1 MTTQETCE
9 KLTAGIIRQLEE
21 GKVPWKRPFPE
32 MANLNS
38 GRGYRGM
45 NKIILACAA
54 EEHGYTSPY
63 WTTFKGAQ
71 EIGGKVRKGEH
82 ATFISFWKELPKKGN
97 RDETPEIDAPTG
109 KNRRDTFLMCQ
120 TFCVFNLSQIDGITP
135 EMMPKHVKEAEAAK
149 ENRDPVVAAE
159 AIIENMPQKPVIKHG
174 GIAAC
179 YIPKIDEVHL
189 PAAENFSSRDE
200 YYATAY
206 HELAHSTGHETR
218 LNRPEIQESRFGTA
232 PYSKEELLA
241 EFSANFLM
249 AEAGISHQ
257 KQLENSASY
266 CAGWLSALKNDRQM
280 LMAAGTA
287 AGRVTDYI
295 CNRGPEKVLEK
306 TKNHELVPTLSIPD
320 KKPEPEAV
328 LALNGR
334 SQIAKNTDGQMGF
347 SL

>member
-1 MTTQETCE
+1 MTTQETYE

-21 GKVPWKRPFPE
+21 GKVPWKKPWQE
-32 MANLNS
+32 MCNLNS

-54 EEHGYTSPY
+54 EANGFTSPY

-71 EIGGKVRKGEH
+71 ELGGQVRKGEH

-109 KNRRDTFLMCQ
+109 KKGKDTFLMCQ

-149 ENRDPVVAAE
+149 QNRDPVAEAE
-159 AIIENMPQKPVIKHG
+159 AIIENMPQKPVIKYG

-189 PAAENFSSRDE
+189 PAPENFSSRE
-200 YYATAY
+200 EFYATAF

-218 LNRPEIQESRFGTA
+218 LNRPEIQTSHFGSA

-249 AEAGISHQ
+249 AEAGISHE

-266 CAGWLSALKNDRQM
+266 CAGWLSALKNDRAM
-280 LMAAGTA
+280 LMSAGAA

-306 TKNHELVPTLSIPD
+306 TKTQELVPTVSLPD
-320 KKPEPEAV
+320 KKVEPEPSLV
-328 LALNGR
+328 LAGR
-334 SQIAKNTDGQMGF
+334 SQVAKTTDNQMGF